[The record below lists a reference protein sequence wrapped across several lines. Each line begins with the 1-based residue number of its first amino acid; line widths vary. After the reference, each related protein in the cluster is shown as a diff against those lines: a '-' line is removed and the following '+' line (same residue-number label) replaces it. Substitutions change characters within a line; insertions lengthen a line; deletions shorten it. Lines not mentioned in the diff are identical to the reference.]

1 MTKEI
6 TGRHVAMILIG
17 FFGIVIAVNLLMARL
32 AVTTFG
38 GALAENGYVASQD
51 YNKWIAESAAQ
62 DKLGWAMTAR
72 IEDRYLLIDT
82 RGAAAPTLDVI
93 AQHPLGRVDD
103 QKIAMVLIGPG
114 QFRSAKSMPE
124 GRWKLHVIM
133 SQGSNK
139 AEYMQEVRG

>member
-17 FFGIVIAVNLLMARL
+17 FFAVVIAVNLLMARL
-32 AVTTFG
+32 AVSTFG

-62 DKLGWAMTAR
+62 DKLGWAMTAKV
-72 IEDRYLLIDT
+72 EGGHLLIDAK
-82 RGAAAPTLDVI
+82 GPAAPTLDVV
-93 AQHPLGRVDD
+93 AQHPLGLVDD
-103 QKIAMVLIGPG
+103 LKVAMVLVGPG
-114 QFRSAKSMPE
+114 QFRSVKPMPE

-139 AEYMQEVRG
+139 AEYVQEVRG